1 MIARLVGAY
10 LGIFTLVLAA
20 ASFALYLFL
29 SAQYHSLLLP
39 ALSTPEGASV
49 YAQTMQKVAIEILVT
64 DVPLLVLFG
73 LAAWALARLSLR
85 PLIEAQ
91 ARERAFIA
99 DAAHELRSPLA
110 TIASVAQAARGDAAV
125 KKDDVL
131 DTIAKT
137 ALEASAMVGDLLTLA
152 RSPRPTLL
160 QREPV
165 DLAALARSSIR
176 EIESRAQRDGIKL
189 ELHLLPAIVD
199 GDARRLREL
208 LRNLLENALRHA
220 SSHITIVTGV
230 EGGRAMLRV
239 SDDGAGARAGIAR
252 AVVRSVCN
260 REYRRQRLRPCNCA
274 VGCARTRGDACARRP
289 RTWSVVRC
297 VISNNRR
304 VTCEPKSALRHI
316 RDMITLA
323 ALTLALTVANP
334 VNIATCAVDPVVAVS
349 SGDTVTQEIIA
360 TQIHIS
366 FVNHGSKPISSV
378 AFAVDEDGH
387 DEYDRRSWDVLA
399 RYHHLALLER
409 RTHTGRR
416 LLQRQFDP
424 LRGRNLVDEPKR
436 LGRHIRDMRHFL
448 IGLALLALVPVL
460 AHGAPAGSV
469 VTVHLHGDAY
479 MPPSITIHTGDTVRF
494 VNDDDDAHTV
504 TATDGSFDSKG
515 MDTNG
520 SWSHTFSRVG
530 TYRYFCDL
538 HPFMKGTVIVKDAKA

>member
-239 SDDGAGARAGIAR
+239 SDDGAGVAPELRERLFDRFVTGSTGGSGLGLAIAR
-252 AVVRSVCN
+252 WVVRAH
-260 REYRRQRLRPCNCA
+260 E
-274 VGCARTRGDACARRP
+274 G
-289 RTWSVVRC
+289 
-297 VISNNRR
+297 
-304 VTCEPKSALRHI
+304 
-316 RDMITLA
+316 
-323 ALTLALTVANP
+323 TLAL
-334 VNIATCAVDPVVAVS
+334 D
-349 SGDTVTQEIIA
+349 DQEHGA
-360 TQIHIS
+360 S
-366 FVNHGSKPISSV
+366 FV
-378 AFAVDEDGH
+378 
-387 DEYDRRSWDVLA
+387 
-399 RYHHLALLER
+399 ALFP
-409 RTHTGRR
+409 T
-416 LLQRQFDP
+416 
-424 LRGRNLVDEPKR
+424 
-436 LGRHIRDMRHFL
+436 I
-448 IGLALLALVPVL
+448 
-460 AHGAPAGSV
+460 V
-469 VTVHLHGDAY
+469 V
-479 MPPSITIHTGDTVRF
+479 
-494 VNDDDDAHTV
+494 
-504 TATDGSFDSKG
+504 
-515 MDTNG
+515 
-520 SWSHTFSRVG
+520 
-530 TYRYFCDL
+530 
-538 HPFMKGTVIVKDAKA
+538 